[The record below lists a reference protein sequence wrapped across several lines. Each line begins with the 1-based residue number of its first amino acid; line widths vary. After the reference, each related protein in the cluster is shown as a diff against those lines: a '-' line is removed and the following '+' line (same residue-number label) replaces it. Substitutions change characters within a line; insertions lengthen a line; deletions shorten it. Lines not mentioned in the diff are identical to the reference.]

1 MVFLEKQYG
10 IIIREHAEHFCRIR
24 YVGNFNGLRFFL
36 PFLRRQKQICRAG
49 KNSNHRGSAGIRGK
63 RKPLKCSHALESL
76 FALEN
81 RQSDIK
87 KRCKHSK
94 FIPLS
99 LILIMCL
106 FAILQHC
113 QFFIRKLFHFLNGN
127 VYTVTGCWRE
137 KRLELYKILAV
148 CLESGDFVL

>member
-1 MVFLEKQYG
+1 
-10 IIIREHAEHFCRIR
+10 
-24 YVGNFNGLRFFL
+24 
-36 PFLRRQKQICRAG
+36 
-49 KNSNHRGSAGIRGK
+49 
-63 RKPLKCSHALESL
+63 
-76 FALEN
+76 
-81 RQSDIK
+81 
-87 KRCKHSK
+87 
-94 FIPLS
+94 
-99 LILIMCL
+99 MCL